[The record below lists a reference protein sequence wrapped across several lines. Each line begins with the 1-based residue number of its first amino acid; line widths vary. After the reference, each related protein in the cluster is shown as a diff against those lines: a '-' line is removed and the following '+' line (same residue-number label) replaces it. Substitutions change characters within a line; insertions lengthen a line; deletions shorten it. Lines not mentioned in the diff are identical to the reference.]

1 MDLLAAAKLEAR
13 EDFDSI
19 RISVKE
25 AVQGRADR
33 EVKYLRRL
41 PDKVF

>member
-1 MDLLAAAKLEAR
+1 MDLLAASKLEAR
-13 EDFDSI
+13 EDFDPI

-25 AVQGRADR
+25 AVQRRAAR
-33 EVKYLRRL
+33 EVKCLRRL